1 MQEALQPI
9 LIVDDEHSLLSYLR
23 QVLSEKFRVL
33 TAPDAATAEALL
45 AKNTDVKVVLCD
57 HEMPGEKG
65 LDFLARMRKLAP
77 NVQRILMTAHA
88 RPEVFLKAI
97 NEGDVLKFLVKPATP
112 KDVVEAVELGMI
124 EHDRAEE
131 AQEMESDL
139 DAMRE
144 KMESLPWL
152 AHRFQLIAKNSGSFL
167 LAAIKVMVFGAAVA
181 LGLGAIVL
189 FVLYL
194 LKTYLDINVLENLH
208 VEEFLEKLVQ

>member
-33 TAPDAATAEALL
+33 TAPDAATAEAIL

-65 LDFLARMRKLAP
+65 LDFLARLRKLMP
-77 NVQRILMTAHA
+77 KVQRILMTAHA

-112 KDVVEAVELGMI
+112 QDVCDAVELGML
-124 EHDRAEE
+124 EHGKAEE
-131 AQEMESDL
+131 AEAMESNL

-144 KMESLPWL
+144 KMKSLPWL
-152 AHRFQLIAKNSGSFL
+152 AHRFQMITQNSGSFL
-167 LAAIKVMVFGAAVA
+167 LASIKVMVFGAAVA
-181 LGLGAIVL
+181 LGLGALVI

-194 LKTYLDINVLENLH
+194 LKSYLGIDIMGELH
-208 VEEFLEKLVQ
+208 FGEFLEKLVE